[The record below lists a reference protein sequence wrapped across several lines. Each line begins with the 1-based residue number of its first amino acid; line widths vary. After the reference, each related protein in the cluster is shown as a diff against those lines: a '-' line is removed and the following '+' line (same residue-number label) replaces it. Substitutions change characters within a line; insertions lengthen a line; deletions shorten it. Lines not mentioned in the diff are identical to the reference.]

1 MGGRALS
8 VAIDRVPAWSIA
20 GPLAALGLAS
30 LLLGGALHPGGIV
43 LALVV
48 PVIGVAVFSA
58 VHHAEL
64 LAIKVGEPFG
74 SILLALAV
82 TGLEVALILVLLLG
96 GAGHD
101 SVARDT
107 VFSAVMIVMNGIVG
121 LCLVLG
127 GRRHGEQGFQLQG
140 AVSALAVLGTLASIT
155 LVLPNYTLSATG
167 GRYSPLQLGFVAVVS
182 LALYLVFV
190 FVQAFRHRDY
200 WLDPLDQPPDER
212 PNARITAI
220 AAVMMVAALAGV
232 VLLAEELAHPLD
244 AALIAADLPLALE
257 GIIISAIVLM
267 PEGTSAVRAAIGNR
281 MQTAMNL
288 SLGSAVASIG
298 LTIPVVALASLL
310 LDVPVE
316 LGLAPGPTVLLVISL
331 FMAVLTLG
339 TGRTTVLQGAVH
351 LVICAVFLMVTALP

>member
-1 MGGRALS
+1 MS
-8 VAIDRVPAWSIA
+8 VAIDRLPAWSVA
-20 GPLAALGLAS
+20 GPAAALGLAA
-30 LLLGGALHPGGIV
+30 LLLGDVLHPAGWV
-43 LALVV
+43 LAAVV

-96 GAGHD
+96 GDGHAT
-101 SVARDT
+101 VARDT
-107 VFSAVMIVMNGIVG
+107 VFSAVMLVMNGIIGISLMV
-121 LCLVLG
+121 G
-127 GRRHGEQGFQLQG
+127 GRRYGEQGFQLQG
-140 AVSALAVLGTLASIT
+140 AVSALAVMGTLASIT
-155 LVLPNYTLSATG
+155 LVLPNYTLAASG

-182 LALYLVFV
+182 LLLYGVFV

-200 WLDPLDQPPDER
+200 WLDPADQPPDQR
-212 PNARITAI
+212 PTALI
-220 AAVMMVAALAGV
+220 SAVAAVMMLAALAGV

-244 AALIAADLPLALE
+244 QALIAADLPLALE
-257 GIIISAIVLM
+257 GVIISAVVLM
-267 PEGTSAVRAAIGNR
+267 PEGTSAIRAALGNR

-310 LDVPVE
+310 LDAPVE
-316 LGLAPGPTVLLVISL
+316 LGLQPGPLVLLLLTL

-351 LVICAVFLMVTALP
+351 LVICAVFLLVTAVP